1 LKNKTVYIFTQV
13 FIGVISLT
21 TFLAFTYPF
30 LKTLGFTDNVVPIV
44 VEDNSLKERLAELEA
59 SNKIVKR
66 EVNERETKVSERAV
80 TQPRGAYST
89 RPDKKVL
96 NKKVPEAFSE
106 TPLKSLSLGGNF
118 GELKQG
124 IETSPEVS
132 KPIAV
137 PIKVTPPDTLDNVER
152 AFKITSN
159 IVGTICPIFGL
170 LITFLLWKSQKKK
183 IDDERC
189 VLFKD

>member
-59 SNKIVKR
+59 SRKIAKR
-66 EVNERETKVSERAV
+66 EVSERAV

-96 NKKVPEAFSE
+96 NKKFPEASSE
-106 TPLKSLSLGGNF
+106 APLKSLSLGGNF

-170 LITFLLWKSQKKK
+170 LITFLLWKSQRNKNEK
-183 IDDERC
+183 
-189 VLFKD
+189 